1 VVSWNDI
8 SYHLLIVSI
17 VLANNLHLSLH
28 GKVTEYM
35 MQVTSSVKIGF
46 IASVECRCCGFIVA
60 KLELRLTL
68 FYVCNEVV
76 QTCRKKHAVV
86 YKDAFKEIL
95 RDAALLVRLQ

>member
-1 VVSWNDI
+1 MWKVATKWVTNCDS
-8 SYHLLIVSI
+8 LALAAIVKS
-17 VLANNLHLSLH
+17 
-28 GKVTEYM
+28 KCCD
-35 MQVTSSVKIGF
+35 F
-46 IASVECRCCGFIVA
+46 IAA

-95 RDAALLVRLQ
+95 RDAALLVRL

>member
-1 VVSWNDI
+1 MFV
-8 SYHLLIVSI
+8 
-17 VLANNLHLSLH
+17 
-28 GKVTEYM
+28 
-35 MQVTSSVKIGF
+35 SSVKCVDVDAVVF
-46 IASVECRCCGFIVA
+46 VAA

-95 RDAALLVRLQ
+95 RDAALLVRLLAAVVIILWVCHNNKVKHDEPTNLVVDIKHIVQV

>member
-1 VVSWNDI
+1 LNNVVGQPIVTNMMINLRPVSCLYND
-8 SYHLLIVSI
+8 
-17 VLANNLHLSLH
+17 
-28 GKVTEYM
+28 K
-35 MQVTSSVKIGF
+35 SVK
-46 IASVECRCCGFIVA
+46 CKCCGFVAA

-95 RDAALLVRLQ
+95 RDAALLVRLLL

>member
-1 VVSWNDI
+1 LYW
-8 SYHLLIVSI
+8 H
-17 VLANNLHLSLH
+17 
-28 GKVTEYM
+28 
-35 MQVTSSVKIGF
+35 
-46 IASVECRCCGFIVA
+46 CGFIVA

-95 RDAALLVRLQ
+95 RDAALLVRCLSLGCQSPPLNNIEKL